1 MSPVQAKL
9 GSYPIRTQL
18 NLLVLA
24 AVVPLFFAFA
34 YDVYHE
40 ARTGFERAQA
50 EALRLSLVASADAQG
65 YFARTEQRLGDI
77 SRRVE
82 MGNLD
87 SARCKALFVDSETI
101 RREYAG
107 LAVVDRDGR
116 ITCLASD
123 ESEQSIEGL
132 TAARLLMALAEG
144 PSRLLVGA
152 PVRGKSVG
160 DWTLPLAY
168 PVRGG
173 DGSAAGMVIA
183 AAQLDRFQS
192 LVAALQLPEKPI
204 SLIVKGDGL
213 VVASSHDRDRNVG
226 QSRRSDTLTQAIIG
240 LRSEGVLRGKSVD
253 GVERIYGFHPVAGT
267 DWTAIV
273 GIDIDPIREE
283 VIANALTRSAYGL
296 GVLALALGFSFA
308 MGRRIATPIAAVSR
322 AAFSFGEGRREVR
335 APVAGAR
342 EVAEVAVQLNRM
354 FDILEERERSL
365 IATQKMLD
373 SLLESMDRVLWSFSP
388 DMKSLTFVSESSK
401 KLFGHEASQFHA
413 NPRLWL
419 EMVHPEDRGQAEK
432 MMDRIVAS
440 GAGVMEY
447 RIAKPDGE
455 TRWVEV
461 RWRQMAA
468 GQDRPARL
476 DGIVTDITERKQVED
491 ENRQLSSLVEQS
503 LNEIYVFDSIT
514 LRYEYAN
521 RGALNN
527 LGYAFRHLRLLT
539 PLDLM
544 PEYTESA
551 LSRLIAPLINREKV
565 RQVFETVHRRTDG
578 STYAVEVHLQ
588 AMEREGRWKCL
599 AVVIDIT
606 ERQRAQGEIMKLASS
621 LEQRVAERTQE
632 LAQANNELESFIYSI
647 SHDLRTPLRAI
658 NGYASILAEE
668 NSTRLDADG
677 LDMLRRIA
685 RGAVRM
691 GDLIDD
697 LLTFSR
703 VGRAGLNRM
712 QVDMEALA
720 RTVVEE
726 LHHMNPH
733 AQVEIQALPVAMAD
747 PALLRQVLLNLAGNA
762 LKFTS
767 RRADARIEIGVMREG
782 GAPVYYI
789 RDNGAGFDPS
799 HAAKLFGVF
808 QRLHQESEFP
818 GTGVGLAIVKRII
831 ERHGG
836 RVWADAT
843 PGKGATFFFTL
854 P

>member
-1 MSPVQAKL
+1 M
-9 GSYPIRTQL
+9 
-18 NLLVLA
+18 
-24 AVVPLFFAFA
+24 
-34 YDVYHE
+34 
-40 ARTGFERAQA
+40 
-50 EALRLSLVASADAQG
+50 
-65 YFARTEQRLGDI
+65 
-77 SRRVE
+77 
-82 MGNLD
+82 
-87 SARCKALFVDSETI
+87 
-101 RREYAG
+101 
-107 LAVVDRDGR
+107 
-116 ITCLASD
+116 
-123 ESEQSIEGL
+123 
-132 TAARLLMALAEG
+132 
-144 PSRLLVGA
+144 
-152 PVRGKSVG
+152 
-160 DWTLPLAY
+160 
-168 PVRGG
+168 
-173 DGSAAGMVIA
+173 
-183 AAQLDRFQS
+183 
-192 LVAALQLPEKPI
+192 
-204 SLIVKGDGL
+204 
-213 VVASSHDRDRNVG
+213 
-226 QSRRSDTLTQAIIG
+226 
-240 LRSEGVLRGKSVD
+240 
-253 GVERIYGFHPVAGT
+253 
-267 DWTAIV
+267 
-273 GIDIDPIREE
+273 
-283 VIANALTRSAYGL
+283 
-296 GVLALALGFSFA
+296 
-308 MGRRIATPIAAVSR
+308 
-322 AAFSFGEGRREVR
+322 
-335 APVAGAR
+335 
-342 EVAEVAVQLNRM
+342 
-354 FDILEERERSL
+354 
-365 IATQKMLD
+365 
-373 SLLESMDRVLWSFSP
+373 
-388 DMKSLTFVSESSK
+388 
-401 KLFGHEASQFHA
+401 
-413 NPRLWL
+413 
-419 EMVHPEDRGQAEK
+419 
-432 MMDRIVAS
+432 
-440 GAGVMEY
+440 
-447 RIAKPDGE
+447 
-455 TRWVEV
+455 
-461 RWRQMAA
+461 
-468 GQDRPARL
+468 
-476 DGIVTDITERKQVED
+476 ED